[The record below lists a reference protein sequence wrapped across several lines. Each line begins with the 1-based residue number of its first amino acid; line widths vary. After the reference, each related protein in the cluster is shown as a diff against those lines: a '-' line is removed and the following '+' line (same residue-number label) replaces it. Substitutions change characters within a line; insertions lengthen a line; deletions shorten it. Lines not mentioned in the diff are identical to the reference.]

1 MEYQRI
7 DENTIRCIV
16 TEEDMESFGLNLDE
30 FLTHSQKSDEFLRH
44 IVEEAREEL
53 GYQAKHGMVSMRVEV
68 LQDGRIS
75 IVFANS
81 DENTLKTQMVQR
93 LKPIFPNIDQESL
106 NRLLNQLAG
115 MTDEERTRKVKELLE
130 NTAKETERTVENRKA
145 VLPQDP
151 YRLCGFGSLSD
162 TIKYCC
168 ICGVRQPVKS
178 KLYKADGRYYLILDH
193 YRVSEAHFN
202 KMTAVA
208 FEYGKV
214 YPEPEEM
221 LRYLQEHGDLLIE
234 EKAFGVLRK
243 IG

>member
-7 DENTIRCIV
+7 DENTIRCII
-16 TEEDMESFGLNLDE
+16 TEEDMESYGLNLDE

-75 IVFANS
+75 IIFANS
-81 DENTLKTQMVQR
+81 DENTVRAQMVQR
-93 LKPIFPNIDQESL
+93 LKTIFPDIDPETM
-106 NRLLNQLAG
+106 NRMLSQFAE
-115 MTDEERTRKVKELLE
+115 MTEEERTRKVKELLE
-130 NTAKETERTVENRKA
+130 NTAKEAEKTADRKKA

-151 YRLCGFGSLSD
+151 YRLCSFESLSD
-162 TIKYCC
+162 AIAYCRV
-168 ICGVRQPVKS
+168 CGIRQPVRS
-178 KLYKADGRYYLILDH
+178 ILYKADGRFYLMLDH
-193 YRVSEAHFN
+193 YRISEAHFN

-214 YPEPEEM
+214 YPEPEET
-221 LRYLQEHGDLLIE
+221 LRYLQEHGEMLIE
-234 EKAFGVLRK
+234 EKAFGLLRK